1 MVTGST
7 GTNRMLGIP
16 HIKDM
21 IYENRK
27 TYAEKHGLEFMWANM
42 TSYNFPDG
50 TPIYWNKI
58 PILKEAFVRYPDA
71 EWVWWMDMDIIIM
84 NMSLSIYDHVL
95 SPEGM
100 ARNILLNE
108 TMHGP
113 GGGEIGHRTPL
124 TYKHDDVNFVISQ
137 DNWGMVV
144 GNFLMRRSIWSDWLL
159 DLWTDPLYIAQGWV
173 FPEQDAWAH
182 MWKYHKKVKDHAVCM
197 KQRSMNAYPEYN
209 LLGDHWKP
217 GDHVIHFAGCGGD
230 SSCENKWNK
239 YWKLREKVE
248 VPVSVRTKL
257 QNGTAEIENVQ
268 AGVGL
273 PQDI

>member
-1 MVTGST
+1 
-7 GTNRMLGIP
+7 MLGIP

-27 TYAEKHGLEFMWANM
+27 TYAEKHGLAFMWANM

-71 EWVWWMDMDIIIM
+71 EWIWWMDTDIIIM

-95 SPEGM
+95 SSEGM

-113 GGGEIGHRTPL
+113 GGGEIGHSTPL
-124 TYKHDDVNFVISQ
+124 TYKHDDINFVISQ

-144 GNFLMRRSIWSDWLL
+144 GNFLMRRGIWN
-159 DLWTDPLYIAQGWV
+159 
-173 FPEQDAWAH
+173 AWAH

-197 KQRSMNAYPEYN
+197 KKRSMDAYPEYN
-209 LLGDHWKP
+209 FLGDHWKP
-217 GDHVIHFAGCGGD
+217 GDHVIHFAGCGGG
-230 SSCENKWNK
+230 SSCESEWNK
-239 YWKLREKVE
+239 YWNLREKVE
-248 VPVSVRTKL
+248 VPVSVQAKL
-257 QNGTAEIENVQ
+257 QSGTAEIENVQ

-273 PQDI
+273 PKDI